1 MTILRCCVILV
12 ASLQVS
18 ACGLYVPAKT
28 LQSETPDYSKSPYTS
43 PEGDYENLI
52 VGHLV
57 CEVQN
62 GIFAAA
68 SNFDLPWLKSKKWG
82 TAITLTITAQDQ
94 SGVNPGL
101 SFIQPFANKVF
112 SFPTGGNVTSSQS
125 FNLGVGG
132 SASANATRTETIQF
146 TIVNSKLFDLG
157 KYKSPTASDCAPL
170 EHGAMID
177 GDLKIREF
185 IYDKAVVAYFNNGNP
200 APVKNPADIAKVPT
214 WPIYN
219 TFTETITFV
228 ATLSGNITPS
238 WKLARFSDNTG
249 AGTLL
254 SAQRMYTNTVILT
267 IGPLSTQPS
276 ATAPAALSQSAQ
288 NQHNAQVQGGAT
300 ATAIQGQTGSGL

>member
-1 MTILRCCVILV
+1 MSVLRSGIFLV
-12 ASLQVS
+12 AAFQLS

-28 LQSETPDYSKSPYTS
+28 FHSETPDTSGSPYTS

-94 SGVNPGL
+94 SGLNPGL
-101 SFIQPFANKVF
+101 SFIQPIGAVA
-112 SFPTGGNVTSSQS
+112 SSQS
-125 FNLGVGG
+125 FSLGVGG

-146 TIVNSKLFDLG
+146 TMVNSKLFELG
-157 KYKSPTASDCAPL
+157 KYKSPAASDCAPL
-170 EHGAMID
+170 EKGTMID

-214 WPIYN
+214 WPLYN

-238 WKLARFSDNTG
+238 WKLVRFSNNTG
-249 AGTLL
+249 AGTLAN
-254 SAQRMYTNTVILT
+254 AQRTYTNTVVIT
-267 IGPLSTQPS
+267 IGPIGTQPS
-276 ATAPAALSQSAQ
+276 ATEAAALSQSAQ

-300 ATAIQGQTGSGL
+300 ATAIQGQPGPGL